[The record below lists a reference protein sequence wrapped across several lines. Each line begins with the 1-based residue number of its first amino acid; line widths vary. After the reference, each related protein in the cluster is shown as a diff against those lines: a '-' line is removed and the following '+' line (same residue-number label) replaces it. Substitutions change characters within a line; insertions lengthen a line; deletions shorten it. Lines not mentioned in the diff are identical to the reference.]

1 MERFTFREDCDRVRV
16 TATVEA
22 ASDELIAEMPQHE
35 LKLGEYFMTSSM
47 NWLAL
52 FNSHLI
58 GQSGA
63 DAARIIKL
71 LSAAKRWGPGPDGWH
86 QNDETWTCVDQ
97 KNLLGK
103 ITLEQ
108 GRVIWHH
115 ARNSP

>member
-16 TATVEA
+16 TATVEAPRTDEEIELQA

-71 LSAAKRWGPGPDGWH
+71 LSAAKRWGPGPDG
-86 QNDETWTCVDQ
+86 
-97 KNLLGK
+97 
-103 ITLEQ
+103 
-108 GRVIWHH
+108 
-115 ARNSP
+115 